1 MDILK
6 RISSGDMNA
15 SINSSEN
22 IVVTYNR
29 ARVCV
34 PVYAYGQQALTA
46 EHGPHGGAQPS
57 TGAHSRVFLSS
68 LRGTNERLVTIPS
81 PPREKKLAHPAS
93 SVESLSRSI
102 HPFLQRSVPLQ
113 QSISPSVVLTCGVD
127 SVLG

>member
-1 MDILK
+1 MTEMDILK
-6 RISSGDMNA
+6 RIRSGDMNA

-34 PVYAYGQQALTA
+34 HVYAYGKQALMA

-68 LRGTNERLVTIPS
+68 LRGTNESIPS
-81 PPREKKLAHPAS
+81 TPREKKLAHPAS
-93 SVESLSRSI
+93 SVESLARSI
-102 HPFLQRSVPLQ
+102 RPFLQRSVPLQ

>member
-6 RISSGDMNA
+6 RIRSGDMNA

-22 IVVTYNR
+22 IVVTCNM

-57 TGAHSRVFLSS
+57 TGAHSRSFLSS
-68 LRGTNERLVTIPS
+68 LKGTNESIPS
-81 PPREKKLAHPAS
+81 PPREKKLAHQTS
-93 SVESLSRSI
+93 SVESLARSI
-102 HPFLQRSVPLQ
+102 RPFLQRSVPLQ
-113 QSISPSVVLTCGVD
+113 QSISPSVVLACGVD